1 MKPLVLLSSLAPG
14 GAEQVTVE
22 FLRFLAETGRPVPI
36 CTLTSRHDDTPA
48 LELSEAGVAR
58 YDLGAHRLLDP
69 LALGRLLSLTR
80 REGFDLVHAHGQD
93 AAIMGSAARRFSP
106 FRMVVTRHVLEEPTD
121 TMRQRLRAHLALDA
135 LRRADA
141 PVAVS
146 RAAADR
152 LADLTSMPPARI
164 RVIRNGIALQRFD
177 PARIS
182 GSGAGIRE
190 CLGIGPEDSLVLV
203 PAVLRPG
210 KGHNILLAAVP
221 LVLERVPRACFA
233 LAGGGEMEGELR
245 AMAASLGK
253 AIRFLGHRSDVPELM
268 TASDLV
274 VLPSLAEALPTVAME
289 AAAAGRAMVA
299 SNVGG
304 VPEVVE
310 DGLTGVLVPPADPR
324 HLADAVSA
332 LLMNGEGRIA
342 MGLRARQRALE
353 QFGIEAQVRDT
364 LRLWRELARNG
375 GEPA

>member
-36 CTLTSRHDDTPA
+36 CTLTDRHDDTPA
-48 LELSEAGVAR
+48 LELSAAGVGR

-93 AAIMGSAARRFSP
+93 AAIMGSAARQFSP

-141 PVAVS
+141 PVSVS

-152 LADLTSMPPARI
+152 LADLASIPPARI

-182 GSGAGIRE
+182 GSGAEIRE
-190 CLGIGPEDSLVLV
+190 GLGIGPEDPLVLV

-210 KGHNILLAAVP
+210 KGHSILLAAVP
-221 LVLERVPRACFA
+221 LVLERAPRACFA

-245 AMAASLGK
+245 AIAERMGK

-332 LLMNGEGRIA
+332 LLMNREGRIA
-342 MGLRARQRALE
+342 MGLRARKRALE

-364 LRLWRELARNG
+364 LRLWREVARNG
-375 GEPA
+375 GKPA